1 MGGYNPWQ
9 PLFPWETG
17 QFIDIKPTRWFV
29 DGDSWTVNLTNVG
42 VSGPIDDSSFE
53 DVKVVPNPFFVHS
66 DFETDPSNSKLRFI
80 NLPDNCSIKIYTISG
95 ELVDVINHDNLNI
108 LDGVVNSGSEWW
120 DLVNRKGN
128 LIAPGL
134 YIYVVESSGYE
145 HIGKFAVVR

>member
-1 MGGYNPWQ
+1 
-9 PLFPWETG
+9 
-17 QFIDIKPTRWFV
+17 
-29 DGDSWTVNLTNVG
+29 
-42 VSGPIDDSSFE
+42 
-53 DVKVVPNPFFVHS
+53 
-66 DFETDPSNSKLRFI
+66 
-80 NLPDNCSIKIYTISG
+80 
-95 ELVDVINHDNLNI
+95 LVDVINHDNLNM